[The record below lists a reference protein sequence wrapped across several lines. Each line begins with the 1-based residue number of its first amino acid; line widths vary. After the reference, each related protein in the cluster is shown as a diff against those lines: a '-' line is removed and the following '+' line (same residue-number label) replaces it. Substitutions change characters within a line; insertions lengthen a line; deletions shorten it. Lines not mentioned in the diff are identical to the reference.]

1 VLGIEYLQRT
11 DLAHIVDESMQGKT
25 THVPAQ
31 QSRSEVRPGN
41 GAPKAAAVAAVAE
54 PKSRLMKAATPA
66 GANPD
71 AMHGS
76 LSGDAPLCGTCGF
89 ITIRNGTCFRCMN
102 CGNSMGCS

>member
-1 VLGIEYLQRT
+1 MLGIEYLQRT
-11 DLAHIVDESMQGKT
+11 DLAHIVDESMQGKM

-31 QSRSEVRPGN
+31 QSRTEVRPGN
-41 GAPKAAAVAAVAE
+41 GTPKAAAATD

-66 GANPD
+66 AGANPD
-71 AMHGS
+71 AMHGT

-89 ITIRNGTCFRCMN
+89 ITIRNGTCFKCMN